1 MVHYAGILE
10 ENGDVCSI
18 RVPDLPGVH
27 GAGDSAEAA
36 IADTISAMREWAET
50 MIADGHTI
58 PSARTVTSVI
68 RDPASEFAANG
79 CESVILLPL
88 LCDSGRPVKAN
99 LSIDAAMLE
108 VIDTEAKRRGL
119 TRSAFLVSAA
129 RDKIE
134 NQR

>member
-1 MVHYAGILE
+1 MAHYVGILE

-27 GAGDSAEAA
+27 GAGESADAA

-50 MIADGHTI
+50 MLTDGQPI
-58 PSARTVTSVI
+58 PPARTVTEVT
-68 RDPASEFAANG
+68 RDPGAEFTAANG
-79 CESVILLPL
+79 ESVVLLPL

-99 LSIDAAMLE
+99 LSVDAAMLE
-108 VIDTEAKRRGL
+108 VIDAEAKRRGL

-129 RDKIE
+129 RDKIAG
-134 NQR
+134 RY